1 MPNSAVFQTLIWLG
15 AMFLML
21 YFIVFL
27 PEKKRKKNYQSLLES
42 MKIDDEV
49 MTKGGIMGKIV
60 NIKDD
65 YIIIQT
71 GPENARIKISK
82 NGIGTVTKKT
92 EE

>member
-42 MKIDDEV
+42 MKIDDDV

-71 GPENARIKISK
+71 GPENARIKINK